1 MNAAIIIFIF
11 SISILILVKTYYSCI
26 CIEGLQ
32 TKTNLSPVH
41 STEHTPVY
49 SPDQASN
56 QKTKHEPEHAPNV
69 TVICRNKL
77 NKKQHYISQGSPFYT
92 PPLKALTQLHG

>member
-32 TKTNLSPVH
+32 TKT
-41 STEHTPVY
+41 
-49 SPDQASN
+49 
-56 QKTKHEPEHAPNV
+56 EHAPNV

-77 NKKQHYISQGSPFYT
+77 NKKQHYISQDSPFYT